1 MSQNPEQ
8 NRDIHEYWMRK
19 ALVLAEQA
27 ASENEVPVGAILVQ
41 DNEIIGTGFNQV
53 IHTCDPTAHA
63 EIVALRNAAQFRKN
77 YRLPDTSLYVT
88 IEPCTMCLGAM
99 IHARVDYLVFGARE
113 PRSGV
118 VVSQASLLDTQQ
130 FNHKMDFA
138 EGVLAQESSAL
149 LQKFFKE
156 RRAGK

>member
-99 IHARVDYLVFGARE
+99 IHARIDYLVFGARE